1 MKSEDALM
9 ELLHRVAAAGGAS
22 AWFSGRELADW
33 PAAPLGQLKAAGLLF
48 KGPPADAV
56 TCPGCE
62 EDCTMPVEVAVSQS
76 GAARAFVF
84 CDKRDDVGRVT
95 VPVDLLEQWVC
106 SPERLADGLAALL
119 GIRRGTDDLAA
130 SRWEVGLLKGAKHS
144 AHVVLGID
152 RDMQLGLA
160 GHAVA
165 LADVLDLGEKG
176 LSVDRRAL
184 LRCVDN
190 PVAGGGETE
199 SAEQRRE
206 RLKARVAQERS
217 RGTKAFLRV
226 VAEEEGFTVS
236 RLKQL
241 IYEKPEPSNKWTAML
256 STAGRASPK
265 KSKTKM

>member
-9 ELLHRVAAAGGAS
+9 ELLHRVAAAGGAL
-22 AWFSGRELADW
+22 ALFSGRELADW

-48 KGPPADAV
+48 KAPPADTI

-62 EDCTMPVEVAVSQS
+62 EDCTMPVEVVSQS
-76 GAARAFVF
+76 GTARAFMF

-95 VPVDLLEQWVC
+95 VPVDLLEQWAC
-106 SPERLADGLAALL
+106 SPERLANGLAALL

-165 LADVLDLGEKG
+165 LADVLDLGEEG

-184 LRCVDN
+184 VRCVDN

-206 RLKARVAQERS
+206 RLKVRVAQERAK
-217 RGTKAFLRV
+217 GTRAFLKV
-226 VAEEEGFTVS
+226 VAEEEGFTAS

-241 IYEKPEPSNKWTAML
+241 IYEKPESANKWMAML
-256 STAGRASPK
+256 PTAGRASPK
-265 KSKTKM
+265 KSKAKM

>member
-9 ELLHRVAAAGGAS
+9 ELLHRVAAADGAS
-22 AWFSGRELADW
+22 AWFFGRELADW
-33 PAAPLGQLKAAGLLF
+33 PAATLGQLKAAGLLF

-62 EDCTMPVEVAVSQS
+62 EDCTIPVEVAVSQS

-95 VPVDLLEQWVC
+95 VPVDLLEQWAC

-190 PVAGGGETE
+190 PLAGGGGTE
-199 SAEQRRE
+199 SAAQRRE

-217 RGTKAFLRV
+217 RGTKAFLQV

-241 IYEKPEPSNKWTAML
+241 IYEKPEPANKWTAML
-256 STAGRASPK
+256 STAGGASQK

>member
-1 MKSEDALM
+1 MKSEDALL

-22 AWFSGRELADW
+22 AWFSGPELADW
-33 PAAPLGQLKAAGLLF
+33 PAAPLGHLKAAGLLF
-48 KGPPADAV
+48 KGPPADTV

-62 EDCTMPVEVAVSQS
+62 EDCTMPVEVAISQS
-76 GAARAFVF
+76 GTARAFVF

-95 VPVDLLEQWVC
+95 VPVDLLEQWAC

-119 GIRRGTDDLAA
+119 GIRRGADGLAA

-152 RDMQLGLA
+152 GNMQLGLA

-165 LADVLDLGEKG
+165 LGGVLDLGEKG

-206 RLKARVAQERS
+206 RLKVRVAQERA
-217 RGTKAFLRV
+217 RGTRAFLQAV
-226 VAEEEGFTVS
+226 AAEEGISVP

-241 IYEKPEPSNKWTAML
+241 TREKPEPANKWTAML
-256 STAGRASPK
+256 STAGGASPK
-265 KSKTKM
+265 KSKAKM